1 MMKTNYLFLSLAL
14 GALLMGSCEADD
26 TADIIINNT
35 DNSVT
40 NNNGNGG
47 NETPVDTT
55 GQDINLEGTYTEDLV
70 LNAENNYTLTGALVM
85 TQGTKLTIPAGTI
98 IRANNGANVYM
109 AISQGAEIDAQ
120 GTADRPIIITSSA
133 SSPAAGDWGGLI
145 LLGRAPINSTSGTTA
160 TSEIGGL
167 PYGGSD
173 PSDYSGVIKYMR
185 IEYSGGAVD
194 GQSENNGF
202 SFYGVGNATIVDHI
216 QMFIGSDDGV
226 EFYGG
231 TVNASFVSV
240 IGSEDDSVDWTEGW
254 TGTISDVYI
263 RQVDYLSEY
272 DKAIEADGFN
282 TDIGNNSN
290 PIYFSRPTV
299 NRVTIIG
306 LGSDNENEAVRLR
319 AGTGAIF
326 NNIYIEGYAEA
337 FDLDGDMGD
346 SPTGQ
351 QVIDGNLNVSNVN
364 FQDVTVK
371 LQNDTGY
378 EFEES
383 DFILS
388 EADFEGTDYEEW
400 GAGWTRNEQ

>member
-1 MMKTNYLFLSLAL
+1 MKTNYLFLSLAL
-14 GALLMGSCEADD
+14 GALLLGSCEADD
-26 TADIIINNT
+26 TADIVINNT

-40 NNNGNGG
+40 NNNGGG
-47 NETPVDTT
+47 ETPPDENPT
-55 GQDINLEGTYTEDLV
+55 GEDIDLQGTLTEDLV
-70 LNAENNYTLTGALVM
+70 LDAENNYTLTGSLVM
-85 TQGTKLTIPAGTI
+85 TRGTKLTIPAGTV
-98 IRANNGANVYM
+98 IRANRGANVYI

-120 GTADRPIIITSSA
+120 GTANAPIILTSSA

-145 LLGRAPINSTSGTTA
+145 LLGRAPINSTAGGNTA

-167 PYGGSD
+167 PYGGD
-173 PSDYSGVIKYMR
+173 DASDYSGVIKYMR
-185 IEYSGGAVD
+185 IEYSGGAID
-194 GQSENNGF
+194 GDNENNGY
-202 SFYGVGNATIVDHI
+202 SFYGVGNATIIDHI
-216 QMFIGSDDGV
+216 QMFIGSDDGL

-254 TGTISDVYI
+254 SGTITDVYI
-263 RQVDYLSEY
+263 QQVDYLTEY

-282 TDIGNNSN
+282 TDIGNNSS
-290 PIYFSRPTV
+290 PVYYSLPTI
-299 NRVTIIG
+299 NRLTIIG
-306 LGSDNENEAVRLR
+306 LGSENDNEAVRLR

-326 NNIYIEGYAEA
+326 NEVYIEGYAEA

-364 FQDVTVK
+364 FANVTVK
-371 LQNDTGY
+371 LKNDTGF
-378 EFEES
+378 EFEEG

-388 EADFEGTDYEEW
+388 ESDSNGTDYADW
-400 GAGWTRNEQ
+400 GSGWTRNEQ